1 MKSPHPSFQ
10 RTRLLLATL
19 LTTPF
24 LLVPTQAIAQD
35 SPPTTLSAC
44 DASYS
49 EGAFQANFS
58 IGEYYPGSELHRQ
71 TVTLTAIPVEIPNDP
86 PSIKTKPPKYEA
98 VLSMTSKSSLK
109 DKALLK
115 KGEFE
120 TLNFTLTLPLLE
132 TKMWYHNK
140 CLSETEDYVLLDNID
155 MEASHTNHC
164 DLNLHDAQRKVL
176 NKGKTLDYSFS
187 GHEHWQPF
195 KLRFDLVQLR
205 AFQEKVETLTAQQ
218 IADFSAGK
226 CDLKP
231 FVANS

>member
-1 MKSPHPSFQ
+1 MKSTRPSFL
-10 RTRLLLATL
+10 RTRHLFATL
-19 LTTPF
+19 LTTP
-24 LLVPTQAIAQD
+24 LLFASLQATAQD
-35 SPPTTLSAC
+35 TSPALSAC

-49 EGAFQANFS
+49 EGAFQADFS

-71 TVTLTAIPVEIPNDP
+71 TVTLTAIPAEIPNDP
-86 PSIKTKPPKYEA
+86 PSIKTRPPKYEA
-98 VLSMTSKSSLK
+98 LLSMTSKSSLK

-120 TLNFTLTLPLLE
+120 TLAFTLTLPLLE

-164 DLNLHDAQRKVL
+164 DLNLYDAQRKVL

-205 AFQEKVETLTAQQ
+205 AFQEKVDALSAQQ
-218 IADFSAGK
+218 VTDFSTGK
-226 CDLKP
+226 CGLKP
-231 FVANS
+231 FTAHS